1 MTILSGL
8 RDRIRGNDAAS
19 GHNGEEP
26 GPEAAPPF
34 ADYDGLDARE
44 VMDSLS
50 HHSQVELDAAEG
62 YERSHK
68 NREQVLDKLRYM
80 RGSEPFDGYDT
91 LETAEIVDALQDAD
105 MATIKKV
112 RGYERKFANRPV
124 VLDAVAEAHARRL
137 ASDPAQTTYQ
147 PQSSR

>member
-8 RDRIRGNDAAS
+8 RDRIRGNSAAS
-19 GHNGEEP
+19 GHNGEGP
-26 GPEAAPPF
+26 GPAEAAPPY

-50 HHSQVELDAAEG
+50 QHSQVELDATEG

-80 RGSEPFDGYDT
+80 RGNEPFAGYDA
-91 LETAEIVDALQDAD
+91 LETAEIVNALQDAD

-112 RGYERKFANRPV
+112 RGYERKFANRPI
-124 VLDAVAEAHARRL
+124 VLDAVAEAHSRRL
-137 ASDPAQTTYQ
+137 ASDPDR
-147 PQSSR
+147 PQSRR

>member
-8 RDRIRGNDAAS
+8 RDRLRGSDAAS
-19 GHNGEEP
+19 GHNGEGP
-26 GPEAAPPF
+26 GEKAAQPF
-34 ADYDGLDARE
+34 ADYDGLDSRE

-50 HHSQVELDAAEG
+50 QHSQVELDATED

-80 RGSEPFDGYDT
+80 RGNEPFGGYDE
-91 LETAEIVDALQDAD
+91 LETAEIVSALADAD

-137 ASDPAQTTYQ
+137 ASDPAPTTYQ
-147 PQSSR
+147 PQSSL